1 MKIIGKLFGLEDED
15 ISFVM
20 VDDVITL
27 ITEMDIKEMLLSSR
41 QNFDLIYGE
50 TNTNRNIL
58 FFDVNYQKINNISA
72 TGWAISKNN
81 LEPDSLKNFDAIF
94 F

>member
-15 ISFVM
+15 IRFVM

-27 ITEMDIKEMLLSSR
+27 ITEMDIKEMLLSSS

-58 FFDVNYQKINNISA
+58 F
-72 TGWAISKNN
+72 
-81 LEPDSLKNFDAIF
+81 LM
-94 F
+94 